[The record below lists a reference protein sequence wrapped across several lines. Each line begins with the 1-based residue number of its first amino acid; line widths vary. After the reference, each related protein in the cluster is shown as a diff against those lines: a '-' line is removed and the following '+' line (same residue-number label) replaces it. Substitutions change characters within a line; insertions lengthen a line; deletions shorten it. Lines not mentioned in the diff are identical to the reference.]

1 MYLKK
6 IFIHLLKKEKQKV
19 IIPSESLTTAL
30 RKKQIYQN
38 KLKQF
43 SNDKKIKLKIDILD
57 LIIIY
62 LMEIETDESSK
73 NIYFK

>member
-6 IFIHLLKKEKQKV
+6 IFIHLFKKKNQKTFIPSQRLKTAIRKKE
-19 IIPSESLTTAL
+19 
-30 RKKQIYQN
+30 IYQN

-57 LIIIY
+57 LIIMY
-62 LMEIETDESSK
+62 LMEIETNESIK